1 MTALMHYDAARRA
14 LAEARRVDE
23 VKNIRDKAVAMEVY
37 ARQAK
42 DGELIAWSTE
52 IKKRAERRLGEVME
66 DERKAGLLAKA
77 AGSKGKRGFLKNPRT
92 LAKRGIDKNLADRAR
107 KAAAMSEGKFEAEVD
122 KAARVAAALVE
133 GDAAVIK
140 ASRLRLREERI
151 KKRYAIE
158 TAVAAKIKA
167 LPDKKYGVIVAD
179 PEWKF
184 KTWDGLST
192 GAEHYATSEL
202 DAIKNRDV
210 PSISAK
216 DCVLFLWA
224 TVPMLTHAME
234 VMAAWGFKYVSHVAW
249 LKDRTGTGYW
259 FINKHELLLVGTKGN
274 VPAPVP
280 GTQYPSVIEAPRGEH
295 SEKPEVFLE
304 MVEKYFPTLPKI
316 ELNRRG
322 PARHGWDCWGA
333 EACP

>member
-1 MTALMHYDAARRA
+1 MNALVRYDAARRA
-14 LAEARRVDE
+14 LAEARCIDE
-23 VKNIRDKAVAMEVY
+23 VADIRNKALAMEVY
-37 ARQAK
+37 AKQAK

-52 IKKRAERRLGEVME
+52 IKMRAERRLGEVME
-66 DERKAGLLAKA
+66 DERQAGLLAKA

-107 KAAAMSEGKFEAEVD
+107 KAAAMPEGKFEAGVD
-122 KAARVAAALVE
+122 KVSRVAAALVE

-167 LPDKKYGVIVAD
+167 LPGKKYGVILAD

-202 DAIKNRDV
+202 DAIKKRDV

-224 TVPMLTHAME
+224 TVPMVTHALE
-234 VMAAWGFKYVSHVAW
+234 VMEAWGFKYVSQVAW
-249 LKDRTGTGYW
+249 VKGIAGTGYW
-259 FINKHELLLVGTKGN
+259 FINKHEMLLVGTKGN
-274 VPAPVP
+274 VPAPAP
-280 GTQYPSVIEAPRGEH
+280 GTQILSVIEAPRGKH

-322 PARHGWDCWGA
+322 PARDGWDAWGA
-333 EACP
+333 EATP